1 MVIEATEV
9 IMSVDIIE
17 ATEVFKTTFKQMLG
31 CRAHVRKITL
41 PHVWCACESVCGRL
55 SLEVCVK
62 CVRVGIFQDAM
73 ALFHLF
79 FFINTLLFIMLDL
92 FLLVLSLKLVCR
104 RRLRYKANFPALRP
118 TDQHFGRPLSYVH
131 SMYLLPSSS
140 FGGKAVVVHAIGLL
154 RRDREKF

>member
-1 MVIEATEV
+1 
-9 IMSVDIIE
+9 
-17 ATEVFKTTFKQMLG
+17 MLG
-31 CRAHVRKITL
+31 CGAHVRKIAL
-41 PHVWCACESVCGRL
+41 PHVRCACESACGRQ
-55 SLEVCVK
+55 SLEVRVK
-62 CVRVGIFQDAM
+62 CVRVGIFQGAM
-73 ALFHLF
+73 CDRTFSPVFLH
-79 FFINTLLFIMLDL
+79 TYMLDL